1 MLLLNNAK
9 LLVAL
14 PQFKSPKLKSSAT
27 AVLVCQPFQILFFFF
42 EEMNNTFLTLCQ
54 CRVKTEC
61 SLFEKS
67 CELCFQP
74 PSQSALWYCLLCWHG
89 ICSLPPRSLTD
100 NRSPLAGPPRANRNL
115 LPVSHAEPRRQ
126 KITLKKRKKENAV
139 LSLMSFNSE
148 LTENLPNMSQCR
160 ITACGEQSVVLTYEL
175 LKYLIEWHMIN
186 IKV

>member
-1 MLLLNNAK
+1 MSQRCYCWIMQSSLWLCLSSRAPNWKAAPLLSLFVN
-9 LLVAL
+9 
-14 PQFKSPKLKSSAT
+14 
-27 AVLVCQPFQILFFFF
+27 PFRFFFFF

-67 CELCFQP
+67 CELRFQP

-126 KITLKKRKKENAV
+126 KITLKKKEKGKRC
-139 LSLMSFNSE
+139 LE
-148 LTENLPNMSQCR
+148 LDEF
-160 ITACGEQSVVLTYEL
+160 
-175 LKYLIEWHMIN
+175 
-186 IKV
+186 